1 MGLISVISSP
11 SVECRLG
18 VDAFGV
24 FTHFDGVTGF
34 SGVFTLGT
42 FTDFGDVS
50 ISTIRDGVVF
60 SSFCSPETL
69 SDVEVSINEL
79 NPGGLMFLSGGLL
92 TSAKSI
98 DLVA

>member
-1 MGLISVISSP
+1 MEG
-11 SVECRLG
+11 
-18 VDAFGV
+18 FGV
-24 FTHFDGVTGF
+24 LTHFDGVTGF
-34 SGVFTLGT
+34 SGVFTFGIW
-42 FTDFGDVS
+42 TDFIGDVS

-79 NPGGLMFLSGGLL
+79 SPGGLVFLSGGLL

-98 DLVA
+98 ELVA